1 MKLVSYMHL
10 KNYHWIED
18 NVKRKKLLKNNVE
31 EYLYPLDK
39 EGFLSCIFVLF
50 FGHITRY
57 AELP

>member
-1 MKLVSYMHL
+1 MHL